1 MKRRVCVLLTCLL
14 LLAVFTVTA
23 AAAEPQNSFVLTVST
38 ANSMVIEPERIPY
51 TSGQTIKEALL
62 ASGHTFTQLA
72 EQDYIG
78 AVDDVAGNYVILYDG
93 GGYKLDAKASS
104 ITAMRIGVTTVKEE
118 NWDSMLSL
126 VKRMAEYRYMENHV
140 QNYPDAQSAYKICL
154 NALRG
159 DGSAAA
165 AGQEKLDSA
174 IAAYEAILA
183 GPKYTVSVSATQGE
197 EMVAAPVFTLTDAYG
212 NVTSATGTSLQVIA
226 GDYTFCVSDGTYNRT
241 EGSVKIREGL
251 NFSVELPSGEWFD
264 DIYIRQYSA
273 WTGYSDAYRSERDSS
288 NHKLTVWID
297 DTASDLYGADLVC
310 YQGTDIPDKQQTLLR
325 SVYISTKG
333 QDMSDRH
340 ITWSSKDSTTV
351 WGTFLP
357 DLVDEG
363 LDGCTF
369 SLEARYTNTAGHV
382 QIQSFEIDVQRAPTL
397 KMLAVYADGTR
408 LRIGAECYTWGNDG
422 QYHNPLPVDKYF
434 KHKWEY
440 TAATTSDNLEITAE
454 PFGDYTI
461 TGLGTVPVTSDKLD
475 HVITVTAQDGKV
487 STYTLHIE
495 KDSGVSVILS
505 LPAGTTGQVFS
516 DMDSEIMPLS
526 DGSYRLL
533 PDQEYYYIATKDTYY
548 HTRAAFTAKA
558 GLQVAVAEPIVEDWL
573 DNLGVYSARRYG
585 TDGQRH
591 WISFDVNQNF
601 VSGNHEYTYFPASTE
616 HTVYLQASASR
627 TVKAVYCGQSYARP
641 FTETLLIQNS
651 VESENAD
658 QAVAFLQDSGYSVP
672 MTIQVEQT
680 EDNEVVYYQNYNILF
695 ARQLK
700 LYSLSVVSGL
710 NKVVFETP
718 SGEKTEYDRDIDE
731 YVLTVDRDAE
741 SVVLSGE
748 YIPTGN
754 AGRREYWGG
763 FYAIV
768 NGHRYD
774 ETLEYYDTEGFEGH
788 YKSDSFTAV
797 TIPLTA
803 DENEEIVSIE
813 ICHVD
818 SNSVPATYT
827 LKVKKSDPVPV
838 SIRGTPSDLLV
849 FMTSDLTGKREYE
862 DSDGVFKLTPGRTYS
877 YNATCYG
884 YVGQTGSFTVPQGG
898 GDLEITLAQAPENN
912 TIQNLPAQWPHL
924 RTDNNNNGVIG
935 APMPTSSDDAV
946 LYWATKIGEG
956 FDQNACSPPI
966 IVNDELYVYSGST
979 LYRIDKTSGKILA
992 QGEMSGTSSF
1002 AINPPTYADG
1012 MIFVGLS
1019 GGTIQAF
1026 NASTLES
1033 LWVYTD
1039 SLGGQ
1044 PNCPIV
1050 YHDGY
1055 IYTGFWSGED
1065 RINNYVCLTA
1075 TDEDPSSTLE
1085 SKIARWTY
1093 SSRGGFYWSGAYV
1106 CDQFTL
1112 IGTDDGEVGYT
1123 TGYAHLLSLDTSTG
1137 KPISDVTMDVT
1148 GDIRSSITHYN
1159 GKYYYTSKGG
1169 YFFEATVSESGEI
1182 QAIKEM
1188 RLNNYSDS
1196 ASNPPM
1202 STSTPTIYNRRAYIG
1217 VSGTGQFT
1225 AYSGHNIT
1233 VIDIPNW
1240 EIAYT
1245 VQTQGYPQTSGVLT
1259 TAYEQETGKV
1269 YVYFFDNF
1277 TPGKLRVL
1285 EDSAGQV
1292 STEFVSEENGHI
1304 TALNLFEPSGDHAQY
1319 AICSPV
1325 VDSDGTIYFKN
1336 DSAYLMAVGST
1347 VDTLEVTQPAK
1358 LNYNVGETFDP
1369 TGLHVI
1375 AHFKNGIQKDVTE
1388 YMTWSTEPLTEADT
1402 DFQLLYPVGIYQN
1415 KDGEA
1420 GQAYQNPVYSLTLT
1434 IQKAEPEVTYG
1445 DVDGDHEI
1453 TVMDALY
1460 VFQYCNRSRN
1470 LDENALKAAD
1480 VDGDGSITV
1489 MDALVIFQYCNRQI
1503 TSFPVG

>member
-1 MKRRVCVLLTCLL
+1 M
-14 LLAVFTVTA
+14 
-23 AAAEPQNSFVLTVST
+23 
-38 ANSMVIEPERIPY
+38 
-51 TSGQTIKEALL
+51 
-62 ASGHTFTQLA
+62 
-72 EQDYIG
+72 
-78 AVDDVAGNYVILYDG
+78 
-93 GGYKLDAKASS
+93 
-104 ITAMRIGVTTVKEE
+104 
-118 NWDSMLSL
+118 
-126 VKRMAEYRYMENHV
+126 
-140 QNYPDAQSAYKICL
+140 
-154 NALRG
+154 
-159 DGSAAA
+159 
-165 AGQEKLDSA
+165 
-174 IAAYEAILA
+174 
-183 GPKYTVSVSATQGE
+183 
-197 EMVAAPVFTLTDAYG
+197 
-212 NVTSATGTSLQVIA
+212 
-226 GDYTFCVSDGTYNRT
+226 
-241 EGSVKIREGL
+241 
-251 NFSVELPSGEWFD
+251 
-264 DIYIRQYSA
+264 
-273 WTGYSDAYRSERDSS
+273 
-288 NHKLTVWID
+288 
-297 DTASDLYGADLVC
+297 
-310 YQGTDIPDKQQTLLR
+310 
-325 SVYISTKG
+325 
-333 QDMSDRH
+333 
-340 ITWSSKDSTTV
+340 
-351 WGTFLP
+351 
-357 DLVDEG
+357 
-363 LDGCTF
+363 
-369 SLEARYTNTAGHV
+369 
-382 QIQSFEIDVQRAPTL
+382 
-397 KMLAVYADGTR
+397 
-408 LRIGAECYTWGNDG
+408 
-422 QYHNPLPVDKYF
+422 
-434 KHKWEY
+434 
-440 TAATTSDNLEITAE
+440 
-454 PFGDYTI
+454 
-461 TGLGTVPVTSDKLD
+461 
-475 HVITVTAQDGKV
+475 
-487 STYTLHIE
+487 
-495 KDSGVSVILS
+495 
-505 LPAGTTGQVFS
+505 
-516 DMDSEIMPLS
+516 
-526 DGSYRLL
+526 
-533 PDQEYYYIATKDTYY
+533 
-548 HTRAAFTAKA
+548 
-558 GLQVAVAEPIVEDWL
+558 AVAEPIVEDWL

-884 YVGQTGSFTVPQGG
+884 CVGQTGSFTVPQGG

-1375 AHFKNGIQKDVTE
+1375 AHFKNGIQKDVAE

-1415 KDGEA
+1415 KDGKA
-1420 GQAYQNPVYSLTLT
+1420 GQDYQNPVYSLTLT